1 LNYDLDFGAVLTGE
15 YRQALIDGTLLT
27 LQLSAL
33 SLVAALLLGI
43 TVAVLRM
50 APFKPLNWLAATYVE
65 FVRNTPLLVQML
77 FWYFGASQ
85 VLPQA
90 VNDWLYAGNFEF
102 AAAAVALTMYTA
114 AFISEDVRSG
124 IRSIPREQMEAAR
137 ASGMTFLQAMG
148 CVVLPQALRITVPPL
163 INQALNLTKNS
174 SLAMAIGVAEL
185 TYRTREIE
193 SFTFK
198 TFEAFAACTVIYL
211 SLSLLITFAAFAYER
226 NLLRRRTA

>member
-148 CVVLPQALRITVPPL
+148 YVVLPQALRITVPPL

>member
-1 LNYDLDFGAVLTGE
+1 MNYDLDFALVLTGE

-33 SLVAALLLGI
+33 SLALALLLGVI
-43 TVAVLRM
+43 VAVCRL
-50 APFKPLNWLAATYVE
+50 APFKPLNWLAAAYVE

-85 VLPQA
+85 ILPPA

-148 CVVLPQALRITVPPL
+148 YVVLPQALRLTVPPL

-185 TYRTREIE
+185 TYKTREIE

-198 TFEAFAACTVIYL
+198 TFEAFAVCTVIYL
-211 SLSLLITFAAFAYER
+211 ALSLLITLFGFAYER
-226 NLLRRRTA
+226 RVLRLKHG

>member
-1 LNYDLDFGAVLTGE
+1 MNYELDFGVVLSGE

-33 SLVAALLLGI
+33 SLALALMLG
-43 TVAVLRM
+43 VAVAVCRL

-77 FWYFGASQ
+77 FWYFGATQ
-85 VLPQA
+85 VLPAA

-102 AAAAVALTMYTA
+102 AAAAIALTMYTA

-124 IRSIPREQMEAAR
+124 IRSIPREQTEAAR

-148 CVVLPQALRITVPPL
+148 YVILPQALRITIPPL

-185 TYRTREIE
+185 TYKTREIE

-198 TFEAFAACTVIYL
+198 TFEAFAACTSIYL
-211 SLSLLITFAAFAYER
+211 ALSLAITLAALAWER
-226 NLLRRRTA
+226 RLLLRRAA